1 MYVRFS
7 FINFI
12 NWLTFSVDF
21 RVYPGLR
28 ALTFRLCIAFMAI
41 LVLMAALFIGTGV
54 SISAY
59 QRMGDIARIYDRY
72 FPEAEIK
79 NGELVVEDETPVV
92 YRGKGYQVVM
102 DVTGGRWERESE
114 FPIAL
119 FLLKDK
125 MVIATENDS
134 RDYNYHFFGS
144 DNLTITASAIQSTR
158 GAIAVIAFIFWS
170 LLIFIDW
177 SLRTA
182 LMAMIGSFI
191 VAIVAAVSHILLPRN
206 EQLKIALTAAAPV
219 TVLMVIEHLL
229 LLNEGIGFGIT
240 PLPSS
245 LFVLNLLIFI
255 VFLIMGSRG
264 YLRPYLPK
272 DTD

>member
-7 FINFI
+7 LINFI

-28 ALTFRLCIAFMAI
+28 ALTFRLCAGFMAI
-41 LVLMAALFIGTGV
+41 LVLISALFIGIGASVVT
-54 SISAY
+54 Y
-59 QRMGDIARIYDRY
+59 HRMGDIAHIYERY
-72 FPEAEIK
+72 FPPASIK
-79 NGELVVEDETPVV
+79 DGILTVQDETPVV

-102 DVTGGRWERESE
+102 DVTGGQWEREAE
-114 FPIAL
+114 YPIAL
-119 FLLKDK
+119 FFLKDK
-125 MVIATENDS
+125 LIISTENES
-134 RDYNYHFFGS
+134 RDYAYSFFGKES
-144 DNLTITASAIQSTR
+144 VSITASAIQSIR
-158 GAIAVIAFIFWS
+158 GVISLLAFIFWS
-170 LLIFIDW
+170 IIIFIDW
-177 SLRTA
+177 ALRTA

-191 VAIVAAVSHILLPRN
+191 VAIVAAMSHILLPRN
-206 EQLKIALTAAAPV
+206 EQLKIAITAAAPV
-219 TVLMVIEHLL
+219 TVLLVIEHLL

-245 LFVLNLLIFI
+245 LFVLNVIIFI
-255 VFLIMGSRG
+255 MFLIMGSRG